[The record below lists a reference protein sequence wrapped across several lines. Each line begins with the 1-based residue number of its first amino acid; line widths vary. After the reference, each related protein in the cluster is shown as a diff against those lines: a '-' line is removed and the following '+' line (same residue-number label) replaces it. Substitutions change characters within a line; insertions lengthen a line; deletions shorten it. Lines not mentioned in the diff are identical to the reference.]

1 MQRQLKQ
8 YKMNKA
14 KIWLE
19 LKNAEKVAAAIK
31 PSLEKHKIK
40 TENNQLIIETES
52 ENLSLLRAYINT
64 ALRLA
69 KLSSQVY
76 D

>member
-1 MQRQLKQ
+1 
-8 YKMNKA
+8 MNKA

-19 LKNAEKVAAAIK
+19 LKNPEKVAKAIE
-31 PSLEKHKIK
+31 PSLERHKIK
-40 TENNQLIIETES
+40 IENNLLILETES

-69 KLSSQVY
+69 KLSSEVY
-76 D
+76 SD

>member
-1 MQRQLKQ
+1 
-8 YKMNKA
+8 MNKA